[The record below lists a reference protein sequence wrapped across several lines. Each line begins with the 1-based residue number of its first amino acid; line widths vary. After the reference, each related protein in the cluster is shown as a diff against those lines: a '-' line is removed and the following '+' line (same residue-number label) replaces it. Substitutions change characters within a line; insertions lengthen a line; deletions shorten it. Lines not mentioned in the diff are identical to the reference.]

1 MISLDK
7 FAGGALVEKFNTAM
21 NEVAENIYDPNTNI
35 DVKRKLIIEITLK
48 CTDEDRNLVGVEIA
62 TKTKL
67 APLKGSTTKIL
78 IDKDHLNGNILAT
91 EFKSQIFGQNYF
103 VVDEVT
109 GEVIP
114 AHQEAKVAG
123 ELPKGLEVLK

>member
-21 NEVAENIYDPNTNI
+21 IEVAENIYDPNTNI

-48 CTDEDRNLVGVEIA
+48 CADEDRNLVGVEIA

-78 IDKDHLNGNILAT
+78 IDKDHVNGNILVT
-91 EFKSQIFGQNYF
+91 EFKSQISGQNYF
-103 VVDEVT
+103 VVDEGT

-114 AHQEAKVAG
+114 AHQEAKAA
-123 ELPKGLEVLK
+123 EV